1 MSRRRKP
8 EARCPTCRMRQE
20 LCLCSEIAAFRALK
34 LSSPRVTVLMH
45 HREAQLT
52 TNTAHLAALLLPR
65 CEIHVRGEVG
75 RTLDASAILNPNES
89 PLLLYPSEQAR
100 PLTAALVSELDKP
113 VCLIV
118 PDGSW
123 RQASKV
129 AKRESFLAHVP
140 HVTLNADA
148 PTRYLLRREP
158 KADGLATFEAIAR
171 ALGVIE
177 GPRLRLEMEKV
188 FTLMVDRTL
197 RSREGRQP
205 IDD

>member
-1 MSRRRKP
+1 
-8 EARCPTCRMRQE
+8 
-20 LCLCSEIAAFRALK
+20 
-34 LSSPRVTVLMH
+34 MH
-45 HREAQLT
+45 HREAKLT
-52 TNTAHLAALLLPR
+52 TNTAHLASLLLPR
-65 CEIHVRGEVG
+65 CEIHIRGEAG
-75 RTLDASAILNPNES
+75 QTLNASEILNPNER
-89 PLLLYPSEQAR
+89 PLLLYPSEHAK

-129 AKRESFLAHVP
+129 AKRESFLADVP

-171 ALGVIE
+171 AVGVIE

-188 FTLMVDRTL
+188 FALMVDRTL
-197 RSREGRQP
+197 RSREGREP
-205 IDD
+205 LSD